1 MVRKDFGLI
10 VRWQEGSSESND
22 GWNPGQSLLPKC
34 FFTFIRCS
42 LGNSCLP
49 SAPTNH
55 TSYSRSQGLPGLYA
69 SHLNL
74 QQLSRQSHF
83 EVVFSYSWTRKFI
96 VDKDSSIQDSFLWP
110 YFVQSALKGSLYAGS
125 YCIQVQGLRKS
136 CFLVGLL
143 GQIQHKERMYFFTPL
158 WILALGSKEKY
169 RREGW
174 G

>member
-34 FFTFIRCS
+34 FFTFIRRS

-55 TSYSRSQGLPGLYA
+55 TSYSHSQGLPGLYA

-83 EVVFSYSWTRKFI
+83 EVVFFLQLDQEVYSGQGFFHIGQFSLAIFCLECSERIAICRQLLYIGVGINEKL
-96 VDKDSSIQDSFLWP
+96 FLGRP
-110 YFVQSALKGSLYAGS
+110 A
-125 YCIQVQGLRKS
+125 
-136 CFLVGLL
+136 
-143 GQIQHKERMYFFTPL
+143 
-158 WILALGSKEKY
+158 WIDLA
-169 RREGW
+169 
-174 G
+174 